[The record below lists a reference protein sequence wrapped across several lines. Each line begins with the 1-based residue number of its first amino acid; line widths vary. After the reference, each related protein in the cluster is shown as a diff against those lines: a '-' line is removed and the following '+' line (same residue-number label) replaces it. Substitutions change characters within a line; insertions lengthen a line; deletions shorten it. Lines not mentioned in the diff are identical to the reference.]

1 MQAGGGMVVVVV
13 MVACGGVEHARQGL
27 CLMVQRARMA
37 WCREMRG
44 DAVGDAVGDAWR
56 CGEMR

>member
-1 MQAGGGMVVVVV
+1 MVVVVV
-13 MVACGGVEHARQGL
+13 MVACGVEHARQGL

-37 WCREMRG
+37 WFREMRG